1 MKKKVK
7 AAGPV
12 WYRTLFNKIT
22 ITAVSIMR
30 GQSNNPV
37 KQGGASGG
45 NSLSSEFS
53 GQSSSGG
60 DEAAGDGGD
69 LKSASPPVES
79 VGANAHL
86 GHKVLPDPSSAPS
99 KEDEV
104 MLATPVL
111 TPN

>member
-22 ITAVSIMR
+22 ITAVTIMR

-45 NSLSSEFS
+45 NSLSSESS
-53 GQSSSGG
+53 GQSSGG
-60 DEAAGDGGD
+60 DDSGDIGD
-69 LKSASPPVES
+69 LKSASPPAES
-79 VGANAHL
+79 VGAIARL
-86 GHKVLPDPSSAPS
+86 GHNKVLPDPGSAPS

-104 MLATPVL
+104 KAATPVL
-111 TPN
+111 TPK